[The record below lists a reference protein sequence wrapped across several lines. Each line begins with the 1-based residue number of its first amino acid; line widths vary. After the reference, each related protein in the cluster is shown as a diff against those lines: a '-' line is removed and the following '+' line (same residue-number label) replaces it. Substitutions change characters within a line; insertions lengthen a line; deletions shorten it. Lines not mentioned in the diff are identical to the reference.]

1 MFKAT
6 FKKYI
11 LRFKHPSGTSR
22 GVLTDKTSW
31 FIVISYDQNPGII
44 GIGECGPLKGLSID
58 DRPEF
63 EIKLT
68 EVCNNINRY
77 IDKGEP
83 LIGFPSIQFGLET
96 ALLDYRSGG
105 NRILFPSAFS
115 QGIESIS
122 INGLVWMGSI
132 KAMLAQFMEKIDA
145 GFTCIKLKIGAIN
158 FEDEIKLIEAIRK
171 EYAPDRIEIRVD
183 ANGAFHPWE
192 AQEKLRRLSQFQ
204 IHSVEQPIGVGQ
216 WGEMAELCLKSP
228 IPVAL
233 DEELIGLTNIEQKK
247 KMLDVINPQF
257 IILKPTLLGGFKAS
271 QEWIDLAEEGGI
283 GWWVTSALESNIGL
297 NAIAQW
303 SHTLGNKMAQ
313 GLGTGQLYVN
323 NFSCPL
329 NIREGRLFYS
339 ANKLWNLN
347 SLLT

>member
-22 GVLTDKTSW
+22 GVLTEKTSW
-31 FIVISYDQNPGII
+31 FIIISENKNPDVI

-68 EVCNNINRY
+68 EVCNNISRY
-77 IDKGEP
+77 IDQGEP
-83 LIGFPSIQFGLET
+83 LTEFPSIQFGLEA

-105 NRILFPSAFS
+105 NRVLFPSAFTK
-115 QGIESIS
+115 GIESIS
-122 INGLVWMGSI
+122 INGLVWMGSF
-132 KAMLAQFMEKIDA
+132 KAMLAQFREKIDA
-145 GFTCIKLKIGAIN
+145 GFTCIKLKIGAID

-183 ANGAFHPWE
+183 ANGAFTRGE
-192 AQEKLRRLSQFQ
+192 VEEKLKRLSQFQ

-216 WGEMAELCLKSP
+216 WDEMAELSFKSP

-233 DEELIGLTNIEQKK
+233 DEELIGLTDNEQKK
-247 KMLDVINPQF
+247 KMLSVINPQF
-257 IILKPTLLGGFKAS
+257 IILKPTLLGGFKSS
-271 QEWIDLAEEGGI
+271 QEWIDLAEERGI

-303 SHTLGNKMAQ
+303 NYMLGNKMVQ

-323 NFSCPL
+323 NFDSPL
-329 NIREGRLFYS
+329 NIREGQLFYS
-339 ANKLWNLN
+339 PGKKWDLKALII
-347 SLLT
+347 